1 MSPWKRTVGMA
12 LLASTLAVG
21 CSKSP
26 PTEPAGKAYTPMVNP
41 GNPKKKMPPLDPMPP
56 PPPR

>member
-1 MSPWKRTVGMA
+1 MSSLKRTVGMA
-12 LLASTLAVG
+12 LLAALLAVG
-21 CSKSP
+21 CGATP
-26 PTEPAGKAYTPMVNP
+26 PTEPAGKSYTPMANP